1 MQIELFKKPKGVT
14 IIEGFPG
21 FGFVSTI
28 ATEFLVEHTGAELIG
43 RIKIEEI
50 PPVIAIHKSAVV
62 EPVGIFYSKKYNLVI
77 VYALVP
83 VSGYEWKLANMIQE
97 LAKQLN
103 AKEIIGL
110 EGVGGKE
117 NANNIYYLA
126 NKSDKF
132 KKIKIER
139 LNEGIVMGVTGALLL
154 KKKLPV
160 SCIFA
165 ETGMG
170 LPDSRAA
177 AKVIEVLDDYLNL
190 KIDYKPL
197 LKKAEEFESK
207 VKGIISKSKN
217 AVDQKDKKALD
228 YFG

>member
-21 FGFVSTI
+21 FGLVSTI

-43 RIKIEEI
+43 KVRVEEI
-50 PPVIAIHKSAVV
+50 PPVVAVHKGSVV
-62 EPVGIFYSKKYNLVI
+62 EPLGIFYSKKYNLVI
-77 VYALVP
+77 LYALVP
-83 VSGYEWKLANMIQE
+83 VKGYEWKIANIIQE
-97 LAKQLN
+97 LSKLLS

-110 EGVGGKE
+110 EGVAGMSGKS
-117 NANNIYYLA
+117 NIYYLT
-126 NKSDKF
+126 NTVNKF
-132 KKIKIER
+132 KKLKVEQ
-139 LNEGIVMGVTGALLL
+139 LKEGIVMGVTGALLL

-165 ETGMG
+165 ETKMG

-177 AKVIEVLDDYLNL
+177 AKIIEILDSYLGL
-190 KIDYKPL
+190 KIDAKPL
-197 LKKAEEFESK
+197 VKKAEEFETK
-207 VKGIISKSKN
+207 IRGLVTKSKT
-217 AVDQKDKKALD
+217 ALKQKDKKELS